1 MSVIYKF
8 LFPSKPDGTAM
19 SLLILALRILF
30 GILLMSHG
38 VQKWANY
45 DVMSGSFPDPLGIG
59 SQLSLVLAIFGEM
72 VCSMAFIFGFLYR
85 LAMLP
90 MIFTMCIAFFVV
102 HGSDQLGV
110 NEDNTYM
117 FIQGHHIMD
126 SVVMRL
132 LVPVCNV
139 LRRERET
146 EIKELAEHNMQ
157 FHNELTSYQRR
168 QLGVDIV
175 LRKHTSYKL
184 SPLYKKLEADI
195 ERFLKHI

>member
-102 HGSDQLGV
+102 
-110 NEDNTYM
+110 
-117 FIQGHHIMD
+117 
-126 SVVMRL
+126 
-132 LVPVCNV
+132 
-139 LRRERET
+139 
-146 EIKELAEHNMQ
+146 KELA
-157 FHNELTSYQRR
+157 FIYLVVFI
-168 QLGVDIV
+168 L
-175 LRKHTSYKL
+175 
-184 SPLYKKLEADI
+184 LYIAGPGKFSLDHFIAKALASHKK
-195 ERFLKHI
+195 

>member
-72 VCSMAFIFGFLYR
+72 FVRWLSFSDSFIAWQCFR
-85 LAMLP
+85 
-90 MIFTMCIAFFVV
+90 
-102 HGSDQLGV
+102 
-110 NEDNTYM
+110 
-117 FIQGHHIMD
+117 
-126 SVVMRL
+126 
-132 LVPVCNV
+132 
-139 LRRERET
+139 
-146 EIKELAEHNMQ
+146 
-157 FHNELTSYQRR
+157 
-168 QLGVDIV
+168 
-175 LRKHTSYKL
+175 
-184 SPLYKKLEADI
+184 
-195 ERFLKHI
+195 